1 MLQSVE
7 YQVFTYLKWFWRTQ
21 DFSAVRQRKE
31 LDKTK
36 AAQMLLKVISI
47 GMTLEIL
54 VGISLIGLAVT
65 NHLAGGYG
73 FGAALILA
81 TPVIWAHLICLPLI
95 GGRIFISRPKEKNLI
110 IESKKIFASHPGLKI
125 AVAGSYGKTSM
136 KELLNAVLSEG
147 KKVSATPANK
157 NVASS
162 HANFAKKLSGKEDV
176 LVIEFGE
183 GEPGDVERFAAT
195 VKPDIALITGLS
207 PAHLDKYKTIEAAG
221 KDIFS
226 LYKTLPRDK
235 VYVNSESKASD
246 KFIKPGYLTY
256 SRNGALGWKVEN
268 VVSDITGLTFD
279 LVKKG
284 KKINLKSSLLG
295 RHEIGPISIVSA
307 IALDLGLSEKQLKA
321 GVLKAT
327 AYEHRMQPYGL
338 NHAVIIDD
346 TYNGNIEGIRAG
358 TELLKELK
366 GNRKIYVSPGLVDQG
381 MENEVVHITMGEL
394 IADANPDKVILMQN
408 SATHYIEQ
416 GLKKNHYKG
425 ELVIETNPL
434 EFYTNL
440 KNFVASGDIVLM
452 QNDWTDN
459 YA

>member
-1 MLQSVE
+1 
-7 YQVFTYLKWFWRTQ
+7 
-21 DFSAVRQRKE
+21 
-31 LDKTK
+31 
-36 AAQMLLKVISI
+36 
-47 GMTLEIL
+47 
-54 VGISLIGLAVT
+54 
-65 NHLAGGYG
+65 
-73 FGAALILA
+73 
-81 TPVIWAHLICLPLI
+81 
-95 GGRIFISRPKEKNLI
+95 
-110 IESKKIFASHPGLKI
+110 
-125 AVAGSYGKTSM
+125 
-136 KELLNAVLSEG
+136 
-147 KKVSATPANK
+147 
-157 NVASS
+157 
-162 HANFAKKLSGKEDV
+162 
-176 LVIEFGE
+176 
-183 GEPGDVERFAAT
+183 
-195 VKPDIALITGLS
+195 
-207 PAHLDKYKTIEAAG
+207 
-221 KDIFS
+221 
-226 LYKTLPRDK
+226 